1 MEVWIGRNGE
11 RHGPYKED
19 DVRQWLRSGQVSS
32 EDLGWY
38 DGLADWQ
45 PLSVLF
51 PDERR
56 ADLPGNDNVAGAPP
70 PVAAPLPRGSAAT
83 LEDHAGFWR
92 RFGAWVIDYLILL
105 VPTTIIASSM
115 GASAAFEHL
124 LAQIHGGTEP
134 AAAALA
140 YSRAVRPATMIALVV
155 GFIYY
160 AVCESSAWQATPGKL
175 AVGMRV
181 TDLDGRRISFARS
194 IGRNA
199 VRLVNIVTFLLPLI
213 CYLTVAWSSR
223 KQGLHDMMARTLVL
237 NGRASEFRETPRTS
251 GSSSDGSSFNA

>member
-19 DVRQWLRSGQVSS
+19 EVRQWLRSGQVSS
-32 EDLGWY
+32 DDLGWY

-51 PDERR
+51 PGER
-56 ADLPGNDNVAGAPP
+56 PTESSSSQSVG
-70 PVAAPLPRGSAAT
+70 AAPAPAALPRGGTAI

-105 VPTTIIASSM
+105 VPTAVIASSM

-124 LAQIHGGTEP
+124 MTQIHGGTDP
-134 AAAALA
+134 AAAAMV
-140 YSRAVRPATMIALVV
+140 YSKAVRPATMIALVI
-155 GFIYY
+155 GFLYY
-160 AVCESSAWQATPGKL
+160 AICESSAWQATPGKL

-181 TDLDGRRISFARS
+181 TDLDGRRISLGRS
-194 IGRNA
+194 LGRNA
-199 VRLVNIVTFLLPLI
+199 IRLVNIVTFLLPLI
-213 CYLTVAWSSR
+213 CYLTVAWNAR

-237 NGRASEFRETPRTS
+237 NGRASDFKDNAQAS
-251 GSSSDGSSFNA
+251 GNTGDGSSFNA